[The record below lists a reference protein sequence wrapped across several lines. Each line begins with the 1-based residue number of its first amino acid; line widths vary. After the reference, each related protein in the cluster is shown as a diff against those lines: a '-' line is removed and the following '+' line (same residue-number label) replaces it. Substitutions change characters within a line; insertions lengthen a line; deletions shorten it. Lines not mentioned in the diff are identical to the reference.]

1 MGADDERDRKLAEAE
16 ILVKIADIEKATVSA
31 QAAALRSETNRLED
45 LLRREA
51 QAHEHLRH
59 DLEVA
64 ESALN
69 ALRLEHEAAIGR
81 LASVAAKQI
90 GRAFIAAAFE
100 GIWPLRRWLQ
110 HHRAR
115 QLRQSGLVD
124 PAWYLARNP
133 DVAEAG
139 MDPVLHYLHHGAEE
153 GRAPNPA
160 LHDPPE
166 D

>member
-1 MGADDERDRKLAEAE
+1 MGADDERDRRLAEAE
-16 ILVKIADIEKATVSA
+16 ILVKIADMEKAAASA
-31 QAAALRSETNRLED
+31 QAAALRSEASRLED
-45 LLRREA
+45 RLLREA
-51 QAHEHLRH
+51 QAHEQLRH
-59 DLEVA
+59 DLEIA

-69 ALRLEHEAAIGR
+69 ALRLEHEAAIRR
-81 LASVAAKQI
+81 LASVAATQI
-90 GRAFIAAAFE
+90 GRAFLAATFE

-110 HHRAR
+110 RGRAR

-139 MDPVLHYLHHGAEE
+139 MDPVLHYLHHGAQE

-160 LHDPPE
+160 LQDPPE
-166 D
+166 N